1 MKDGKIIQDQA
12 VKGYS
17 MLILDLFK
25 MAIRSLISHK
35 LRTFLTALG
44 IIIGVASVISMI
56 SIGEGARQQT
66 LSTISKFGTNII
78 TIKPGNKK
86 SRHVSTGKVDTL
98 MLKDATFIEQ
108 NVPLITGVAAQ
119 VYRSAQLKFRN
130 KNTNT
135 TVRGTGKNYRRL
147 ANFEMQKG
155 RYFNQQEI
163 NVAKRV
169 CVLGATVV
177 KNLFAGANALGE
189 TIKVDGKNFMVI
201 GMTEPK
207 GALSWFDPDDQIFIP
222 VSTAQKRVFGMNH
235 IQSID
240 VQASKIEDL
249 EVIKEDITQLLRIRH
264 NIANGKENDF
274 YVQNSSQWLNSWG
287 DAAKTFTY
295 LLGGIAAISLM
306 VGGIGIM
313 NIMLVSVTE
322 RTREIGIRKAI
333 GAKKKEILEQ
343 FLIESV
349 LISFLGGGAG
359 ILLGIGISEI
369 VSNIGEWET
378 IVSTQS
384 ILLAFGFSVGIG
396 IFFGFYPAN
405 KAANMNPIE
414 ALRYE

>member
-1 MKDGKIIQDQA
+1 
-12 VKGYS
+12 

-135 TVRGTGKNYRRL
+135 TVRGTGENYRRL

-177 KNLFAGANALGE
+177 KNLFAEANPLGE

-222 VSTAQKRVFGMNH
+222 VTTAQKRVFGMNH

-240 VQASKIEDL
+240 VQAAKIEDL
-249 EVIKEDITQLLRIRH
+249 EVIKEDIAHALRIRH
-264 NIANGKENDF
+264 NIADGKENDF

-359 ILLGIGISEI
+359 VLLGIGISEI

>member
-1 MKDGKIIQDQA
+1 
-12 VKGYS
+12 

-25 MAIRSLISHK
+25 MALRSLISHK

-66 LSTISKFGTNII
+66 QSTIAKFGTNII
-78 TIKPGNKK
+78 TIKPGQQK
-86 SRHVSTGKVDTL
+86 SRHVTTGKVDTL
-98 MLKDATFIEQ
+98 TLEDATFVKKHI
-108 NVPLITGVAAQ
+108 PLITGVAAQ
-119 VYRSAQLKFRN
+119 VYRSAQLKFEN

-135 TVRGTGKNYRRL
+135 TVRGTGKSYVTL
-147 ANFEMQKG
+147 ANFEMNKG
-155 RYFNQQEI
+155 RYFNQEEI
-163 NVAKRV
+163 NASKRV

-177 KNLFAGANALGE
+177 KNLFDE
-189 TIKVDGKNFMVI
+189 TNPIGKYIKVDGKNFMVI
-201 GMTEPK
+201 GVTEPK

-222 VSTAQKRVFGMNH
+222 VTTAQKRVFGMDH
-235 IQSID
+235 VQSID
-240 VQASKIEDL
+240 VQAAKIEDL
-249 EVIKEDITQLLRIRH
+249 EIIKEDIAQLLRRRH
-264 NIANGKENDF
+264 NIQDDKENDF
-274 YVQNSSQWLNSWG
+274 YVQNSSQFLKSWE
-287 DAAKTFTY
+287 DASKTFTY

-349 LISFLGGGAG
+349 LISFFGGSAG
-359 ILLGIGISEI
+359 VLLGLGISRL
-369 VSNIGEWET
+369 VSNLAGWET
-378 IVSTQS
+378 IVSAQS
-384 ILLAFGFSVGIG
+384 IILAFGFSVAIG

-405 KAANMNPIE
+405 KAANLNPIE

>member
-1 MKDGKIIQDQA
+1 
-12 VKGYS
+12 

-78 TIKPGNKK
+78 TIKPGNKN

-108 NVPLITGVAAQ
+108 NVPLITGVVAQ
-119 VYRSAQLKFRN
+119 VYGSAQLKFGN

-135 TVRGTGKNYRRL
+135 TVRGTGKNYRRI
-147 ANFEMQKG
+147 ANFKMQKG

-169 CVLGATVV
+169 CILGATVV
-177 KNLFAGANALGE
+177 KNLFAEANPLGE

-201 GMTEPK
+201 GITEPK

-222 VSTAQKRVFGMNH
+222 VTTAQKRVFGMNH

-249 EVIKEDITQLLRIRH
+249 EFIKEDITQVLRIRH

-359 ILLGIGISEI
+359 VLLGMGISEI

-396 IFFGFYPAN
+396 MFFGFYPAN

>member
-1 MKDGKIIQDQA
+1 
-12 VKGYS
+12 

-119 VYRSAQLKFRN
+119 VYRSAQLKFGN

-177 KNLFAGANALGE
+177 KNLFEKVNPLGK

-201 GMTEPK
+201 GITEPK

-222 VSTAQKRVFGMNH
+222 VTTAQKRVFGMNH

-249 EVIKEDITQLLRIRH
+249 EVIKEDITQVLRIRH

-359 ILLGIGISEI
+359 VLLGMGISEI

>member
-1 MKDGKIIQDQA
+1 
-12 VKGYS
+12 

-25 MAIRSLISHK
+25 MAVRSLISHK

-177 KNLFAGANALGE
+177 KNLFAEANPLGE

-249 EVIKEDITQLLRIRH
+249 EVIKEDITQALRIRH

-359 ILLGIGISEI
+359 VLLGIGISEI

>member
-1 MKDGKIIQDQA
+1 
-12 VKGYS
+12 
-17 MLILDLFK
+17 MLILDLFR

-78 TIKPGNKK
+78 TIKPGQKK
-86 SRHVSTGKVDTL
+86 TRHVTTGKVDTL
-98 MLKDATFIEQ
+98 ILDDAYFIER
-108 NVPLITGVAAQ
+108 NVSLITGVAAQ
-119 VYRSAQLKFRN
+119 VYRSAQLKFGN

-135 TVRGTGKNYRRL
+135 TVRGTGKNYVHL

-155 RYFNQQEI
+155 RYFNKQEI
-163 NVAKRV
+163 NASKRV

-177 KNLFAGANALGE
+177 KNLFEERNPLGQ
-189 TIKVDGKNFMVI
+189 TIKVDGKNFIVI
-201 GMTEPK
+201 GITEPK

-222 VSTAQKRVFGMNH
+222 VTTAQKRVFGMNH

-240 VQASKIEDL
+240 VQAAKIEDL
-249 EVIKEDITQLLRIRH
+249 ELIKDDISQILRLRH
-264 NIANGKENDF
+264 NIPEDKENDF

-349 LISFLGGGAG
+349 VISFLGGGVG
-359 ILLGIGISEI
+359 VILGIAISKM
-369 VSNIGEWET
+369 VSNIGGWET

>member
-1 MKDGKIIQDQA
+1 
-12 VKGYS
+12 

-78 TIKPGNKK
+78 TIKPGQKK

-98 MLKDATFIEQ
+98 ILEDATVIEK

-119 VYRSAQLKFRN
+119 VYRSAQLKFGN

-135 TVRGTGKNYRRL
+135 TVRGTGKSYAHL
-147 ANFEMQKG
+147 ANFELEKG

-163 NVAKRV
+163 NASKRV
-169 CVLGATVV
+169 CVLGQTVV
-177 KNLFAGANALGE
+177 KNLFEEANPLG
-189 TIKVDGKNFMVI
+189 TNIKVDGKNFMVI
-201 GMTEPK
+201 GTMEPK

-222 VSTAQKRVFGMNH
+222 VTTAQKRVFGMDH

-240 VQASKIEDL
+240 VQAAKIEDL
-249 EVIKEDITQLLRIRH
+249 EIIKEDIAQLLRIRH
-264 NIANGKENDF
+264 NIPKGKENDF

-349 LISFLGGGAG
+349 LISFLGGGVG
-359 ILLGIGISEI
+359 ILLGISISKM
-369 VSNIGEWET
+369 VSNIGGWDT

>member
-1 MKDGKIIQDQA
+1 
-12 VKGYS
+12 
-17 MLILDLFK
+17 MLILDLLR
-25 MAIRSLISHK
+25 MALRSLISHK

-78 TIKPGNKK
+78 TIKPGQKK
-86 SRHVSTGKVDTL
+86 TRHVSTGKVDTL
-98 MLKDATFIEQ
+98 VLDDAQFIEKH
-108 NVPLITGVAAQ
+108 VSLITGVAAQ
-119 VYRSAQLKFRN
+119 VYRSAQLKFGN

-135 TVRGTGKNYRRL
+135 TVRGTGKSYVHL
-147 ANFEMQKG
+147 ANFEMQTG

-163 NVAKRV
+163 NAAKRV

-177 KNLFAGANALGE
+177 KNLFEESNPLGK
-189 TIKVDGKNFMVI
+189 TIKVDGKNFIVI
-201 GMTEPK
+201 GITEPK

-222 VSTAQKRVFGMNH
+222 VTTAQKRVFGMNH

-240 VQASKIEDL
+240 VQAANIEDL
-249 EVIKEDITQLLRIRH
+249 ELIKEDIAQILRLRH
-264 NIANGKENDF
+264 NTPEGKEDDF

-333 GAKKKEILEQ
+333 GAKKREILEQ

-349 LISFLGGGAG
+349 VISFLGGGIGVLMG
-359 ILLGIGISEI
+359 IAISKM
-369 VSNIGEWET
+369 VSNIGGWET